1 MGSRRGNIRELLP
14 LREYGDRA
22 DGSGKI
28 GIRVSSTVVGE
39 VRSLFRKK
47 GRRFSLILCFGLV
60 DGFIVSERFLH
71 RIRACEIRYA
81 VSRLS

>member
-39 VRSLFRKK
+39 VRLSL
-47 GRRFSLILCFGLV
+47 SLPGVFANTLFGCV
-60 DGFIVSERFLH
+60 QSMGS
-71 RIRACEIRYA
+71 
-81 VSRLS
+81 